1 MAKEAQWE
9 SALPQIYDCEKI
21 VDRKRYGCGLP
32 SPPSMGPKAGF
43 KELRPEPQA
52 FKSRAQIDR

>member
-1 MAKEAQWE
+1 M
-9 SALPQIYDCEKI
+9 I
-21 VDRKRYGCGLP
+21 VRKLWIGSVTGVACLP
-32 SPPSMGPKAGF
+32 SPLSMGPKAGF